1 LWLYV
6 LLPLHKC
13 LTAIPHARQTLLKCS
28 FLIMFFTLVSCQ
40 DVGTA
45 KFIVKNKSSSKID
58 SLYFMPCAPNSRH
71 YLNLNPGE
79 EQLYNLSMTGQTT
92 DGAYGI
98 IFRMGNEKVSKVFGY
113 FSNGA
118 AMEKH
123 TVVEIMDDT
132 LIFKPKY

>member
-1 LWLYV
+1 MPPFLKPCHV
-6 LLPLHKC
+6 VR
-13 LTAIPHARQTLLKCS
+13 HAMQTLLKYS
-28 FLIMFFTLVSCQ
+28 FLIVLFAIASCQ

-45 KFIVKNKSSSKID
+45 RFIVKNKSNSKVD
-58 SLYFMPCAPNSRH
+58 SLYFMPSDTNSRH
-71 YLNLNPGE
+71 YLNLERGE
-79 EQLYNLSMTGQTT
+79 EQRYNLSMAGQST

-98 IFRMGNEKVSKVFGY
+98 MFKKGGENVATIFGY

-118 AMEKH
+118 AMEKF